1 MLAPLDHLA
10 LQATKGRAV
19 AWFIQER
26 YLILL
31 FYAARALH
39 AWLVQ
44 VTVSLVR
51 FAQQRIR
58 QNWLLTIVLWN

>member
-1 MLAPLDHLA
+1 MSAPLDLLA

-19 AWFIQER
+19 AWLVQER
-26 YLILL
+26 YIISL
-31 FYAARALH
+31 FHAARALH

-58 QNWLLTIVLWN
+58 QNWLLTYFLI